1 MPEKPLIL
9 IIDDLKSNRMV
20 IKKVLGDSYNFIEA
34 KDGQE
39 ALDILNS
46 YEPMIILI
54 DAIMPNM
61 DGFETIKRIKKMEKF
76 KRTPILMIT
85 SLGDMKTKVKAL
97 KYGVNDF
104 LTKPFDKCELRA
116 RCHSYTKMLI
126 TTKECTKAHIHPTSG
141 FKNEIA
147 FLKELHPND
156 AIFLFSINNF
166 HEAEA
171 MYGYKYMKKIEQHIG
186 HFIQNMTKQ
195 YFEDITFYHI
205 GYAKF
210 IVKVQNKKNFNNL
223 YLEKLCKK
231 FYDNCKN
238 HTIDMDDILYTPI
251 VTIIFAKDRVNL
263 YEDTLSALSYAKN
276 NNFKYIYSQ
285 IDLNGIN
292 NIISYNITIL
302 KKIKKAIKDNKIL
315 NYYQPIFDCKKGKIT
330 KYETLVRLQ
339 TQNKEILSPNHFLDI
354 AKKSQLYYQITK
366 IVYQNAFDKFKYT
379 NFEFS
384 INISYMDIE
393 SKEIKRFIYEI
404 LYNNPHI
411 CDQIVFEILEDEFI
425 KNQKKVEQFIK
436 GVRSY
441 GAKIAI
447 DDFGRGFS
455 NFKRII
461 ELEPDYVK
469 IDSSIVKNILS
480 DTKNYILLDSINQ
493 LCHNLNIKT
502 IAEFV
507 SSKELFEELQYLG
520 IDYLQGYYI
529 GKPSPYLLDEI
540 EKESFIETC

>member
-34 KDGQE
+34 RDGQE

-61 DGFETIKRIKKMEKF
+61 DGFETIKRIKKIEKF

-116 RCHSYTKMLI
+116 RCESFIEMVNLN
-126 TTKECTKAHIHPTSG
+126 KECLKVRINPDTG

-147 FLKELHPND
+147 FLQELHPND
-156 AIFLFSINNF
+156 AIFLFSVNKFYKADAI
-166 HEAEA
+166 
-171 MYGYKYMKKIEQHIG
+171 YGYKNTKILEQKIG
-186 HFIQNMTKQ
+186 LFIQNMAQQ
-195 YFEDITFYHI
+195 YLKDISFYHI

-210 IVKVQNKKNFNNL
+210 IVKVENKEDFNDE
-223 YLEKLCKK
+223 YLEKLCKR
-231 FYDNCKN
+231 FYNNCKN
-238 HTIDMDDILYTPI
+238 HTINFNDMCYSPI

-263 YEDTLSALSYAKN
+263 YEDALSALSYAKN
-276 NNFKYIYSQ
+276 NNFKYLYSQ
-285 IDLNGIN
+285 IDLNGISE
-292 NIISYNITIL
+292 IISYNIKVI
-302 KKIKKAIKDNKIL
+302 KKIKEAIKNDKII
-315 NYYQPIFDCKKGKIT
+315 NYYQPIFDCKKEKIT
-330 KYETLVRLQ
+330 KYETLVRLN
-339 TQNKEILSPNHFLDI
+339 TLDGDTLSPYHFLNI
-354 AKKSQLYYQITK
+354 AKNAYIYNHITR
-366 IVYQNAFDKFKYT
+366 IVYQKAFDKFKYT

-384 INISYMDIE
+384 INISYMDIDNR
-393 SKEIKRFIYEI
+393 EIKKFIYEL
-404 LYNNPHI
+404 LYTNPHI
-411 CDQIVFEILEDEFI
+411 SDKIIFEISENDAIENLTKMQIFI
-425 KNQKKVEQFIK
+425 EKVRE
-436 GVRSY
+436 Y

-447 DDFGRGFS
+447 DNFGSTFS
-455 NFKRII
+455 NFQRII

-507 SSKELFEELQYLG
+507 SSKELFEELQYLS

-529 GKPSPYLLDEI
+529 GKPSPYLLDER